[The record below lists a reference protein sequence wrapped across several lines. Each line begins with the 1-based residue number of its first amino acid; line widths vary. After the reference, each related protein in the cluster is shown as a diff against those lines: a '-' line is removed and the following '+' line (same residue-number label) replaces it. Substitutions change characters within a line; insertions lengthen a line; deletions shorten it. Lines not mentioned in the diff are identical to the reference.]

1 MFLYRNFISDDA
13 ADGDEM
19 ADIMRNLQ
27 WILDTKRG
35 SGYFIKEFGLTQG
48 GFRTNAEII
57 QVYTEEIREI
67 IELFEPRLTFIELG
81 DDYDPDTGRIKLE
94 IGCKLTDTGQ
104 PVTMVLDP
112 KTQKLKIQTV
122 STS

>member
-1 MFLYRNFISDDA
+1 MFLYRNFISNDGA
-13 ADGDEM
+13 ADDELT
-19 ADIMRNLQ
+19 DILRNLQ

-57 QVYTEEIREI
+57 QVYTTEIREI

-81 DDYDPDTGRIKLE
+81 DDYDPETGRIKLE
-94 IGCKLTDTGQ
+94 IGCKLTESGQ

-112 KTQKLKIQTV
+112 KTQKLKVQSI
-122 STS
+122 SS